1 MIKKNELVYICSP
14 LSAPTEQQMR
24 ENMKKASEYAKLVV
38 RQFHCRAIAPHSF
51 LPAYLDDQ
59 IPEEREA
66 CLAFGISVL
75 KLCRAVLVCG
85 NRISSGMEGEIKT
98 ALECNIPVYSLWE
111 RPDGIALIRTE
122 ERRRTDEM
130 PICQEN
136 ILQQG

>member
-14 LSAPTEQQMR
+14 LSAPTERQIR
-24 ENMKKASEYAKLVV
+24 ENMKKASEYAELVV

-51 LPAYLDDQ
+51 LPAYLDDR
-59 IPEEREA
+59 IPEEREL

-75 KLCRAVLVCG
+75 KLCRAVIVCG
-85 NRISSGMEGEIKT
+85 DRISKGMEGEIRAARDCK
-98 ALECNIPVYSLWE
+98 IPVYRLRE
-111 RPDGIALIRTE
+111 RPDGIILIRAE

-130 PICQEN
+130 QVCEKN

>member
-51 LPAYLDDQ
+51 LPAYLDDR
-59 IPEEREA
+59 IPEEREI

-75 KLCRAVLVCG
+75 KLCRAVIVCG
-85 NRISSGMEGEIKT
+85 NCISSGMEGEIRT
-98 ALECNIPVYSLWE
+98 ARECSIPVYSLWE
-111 RPDGIALIRTE
+111 RPDGFALVREE
-122 ERRRTDEM
+122 ERRRKDEVQ
-130 PICQEN
+130 ICAEN
-136 ILQQG
+136 ILQQR